1 MLAGAGSLVAIVS
14 EWAKEQATQL
24 VLAAAVLAALTKWI
38 IVPAYRLL
46 RAGVAAAEFIQHE
59 LKENSGRSLRDYA
72 VRTDARIEY
81 LFEKQGIEM
90 PDHLKSPT
98 DKDPHE

>member
-1 MLAGAGSLVAIVS
+1 MLALLSD
-14 EWAKEQATQL
+14 WMQDQATQL
-24 VLAAAVLAALTKWI
+24 VLAAAALGAAAKWL

-46 RAGVAAAEFIQHE
+46 RAGIDAAEFIQHE

-81 LFEKQGIEM
+81 LFEQQGIEM
-90 PDHLKSPT
+90 PDHLKSPPKEPT
-98 DKDPHE
+98 HDA